1 VQAGSAPARA
11 GGVGAAGPFARRVLA
26 SGFVPHDPTAG
37 GGPADP
43 KSPQPARTES
53 PSSSPSSS
61 AGAQAT
67 ARRSVFADLTP
78 LRRSPAFARLWLG
91 GAISGIGGQMTI
103 VAIGL
108 QVYDLTKST
117 LAVSGVAL
125 FALVPMVFFGI
136 YGGMLADV
144 FDRRRVALLS
154 AIVAWTSTLCI
165 ALLAWF
171 HVDNV
176 WFLYVLTTLNSV
188 AATVI
193 SSTRMAIL
201 PRLLGRELLPAASAL
216 GGISSGVMV
225 TVGPALAGV
234 LVATVGYGWTYS
246 VDVVMF
252 VFAFLGIATLPPIIP
267 EGDAARPGWAS
278 IVEGLRFLK
287 TAPNVRMSFVVD
299 IIAMTFGQPRVILP
313 AAGALVLGGGAI
325 TVGVLTAAFAIGAL
339 ISSVF
344 SGPLGHVRMQGLA
357 VVRAIIVFGVF
368 TLGLGV
374 ELALLATG
382 WFGSFDAANASVPA
396 IAIACVLFAGAGAAD
411 NVSAIFRQTILQTAA
426 PDTMRG
432 RIQGVHTV
440 VVTGGPRVGDLYAGA
455 AAALV
460 ALWFP
465 PLFGGLVIIVALAF
479 ILRLQ
484 RTFPR
489 YDAMHPK
496 P

>member
-1 VQAGSAPARA
+1 
-11 GGVGAAGPFARRVLA
+11 
-26 SGFVPHDPTAG
+26 VPHDHEEGVDPDQDAARHAERPAG
-37 GGPADP
+37 R
-43 KSPQPARTES
+43 PQASRLQPGT
-53 PSSSPSSS
+53 
-61 AGAQAT
+61 
-67 ARRSVFADLTP
+67 RRSLFVDLTP

-108 QVYDLTKST
+108 QVYDLTGST

-125 FALVPMVFFGI
+125 FALLPMVFFGI

-144 FDRRRVALLS
+144 VDRRLLALLS
-154 AIVAWTSTLCI
+154 AIVAWGSTLSI

-171 HVDNV
+171 QVDNV
-176 WFLYVLTTLNSV
+176 WLLYLLATLNSV

-201 PRLLGRELLPAASAL
+201 PRLLDRDLLPAASAL

-234 LVATVGYGWTYS
+234 LVAAVGFGWTYS
-246 VDVVMF
+246 VDVVLF
-252 VFAFLGIATLPPIIP
+252 VFAFLGIVTLPPVVP
-267 EGDAARPGWAS
+267 EGEAARPGWAS
-278 IVEGLRFLK
+278 ILEGLRFLK
-287 TAPNVRMSFVVD
+287 TAPNVRMSFIVD

-313 AAGALVLGGGAI
+313 AAGALLLGGGAV

-344 SGPLGHVRMQGLA
+344 SGPLGHLRLQGLA
-357 VVRAIIVFGVF
+357 VGRSVIAYGAFILA
-368 TLGLGV
+368 LGA
-374 ELALLATG
+374 ELAVLATG
-382 WFGSFDAANASVPA
+382 WLGSADAGHPNIPA
-396 IAIACVLFAGAGAAD
+396 IVLACVLFAGAGAAD
-411 NVSAIFRQTILQTAA
+411 NVSAIFRQTILQTAT

-432 RIQGVHTV
+432 RIQGVFTV
-440 VVTGGPRVGDLYAGA
+440 VVTGGPRLGDLYAGA

-465 PLFGGLVIIVALAF
+465 PALGGLVIMTAVAIL
-479 ILRLQ
+479 LRLQ
-484 RTFPR
+484 PTFRR
-489 YDAMHPK
+489 YDAIRPE